1 MRAECYSLYVIC
13 TYVCIYMYIV
23 VSVTKSRAEHND
35 ETVVMFAEKIHCS
48 DLINRQPPLT
58 LPPYFNAACF
68 FRTSHNLAKSG
79 KLSRSALKI
88 RITCFTTLLIPFD
101 QKIIFGFRVDVIVND
116 ILVLRDNDN
125 YFWYKRVNM
134 KNVSKCDNAKATCA

>member
-48 DLINRQPPLT
+48 DLINRQPSLP

-79 KLSRSALKI
+79 KFSRSALKI
-88 RITCFTTLLIPFD
+88 RITCFTITHSLWSKNYIRVSGRCDCEGYFSLARQRQLFLI
-101 QKIIFGFRVDVIVND
+101 
-116 ILVLRDNDN
+116 
-125 YFWYKRVNM
+125 
-134 KNVSKCDNAKATCA
+134 

>member
-1 MRAECYSLYVIC
+1 MYLYVC
-13 TYVCIYMYIV
+13 IV

-101 QKIIFGFRVDVIVND
+101 QKIIFGFRIRVDVIVND